1 MGFICDDKNKK
12 FTVPYTDRVNR
23 GFEEKMGLSNTIFQ
37 DTEFNYC
44 LDPFNEP
51 LYNVSGATKPTD
63 YVFGSGCTASTGLIT
78 ATTCNS
84 VYNFSNIDDFDL
96 EFVVTGNTSFT
107 GYTGKF
113 CTAYYKYPYFTLD
126 NSNVLILQQPLD
138 LGGGAEIV
146 DCVDY
151 SAMTATT
158 VSHIKNIKSTEVGLQ
173 NFTQWA
179 TKSFN
184 IFESKCDTPS
194 KRKARGLSETF
205 NTWDLSYP
213 VTSSFN
219 MDKDWFF
226 ITLSNP
232 PTPTFLVR
240 DAETSQLSF
249 IQENLKIEYDGQTD
263 FLINGVPTNQ
273 TVIVFVNGATLYKKD
288 ANDVGDFDL
297 DYSNTPDG
305 KVLLKFDASTGGLK
319 TTDLA
324 FITFMEGGDALNLP
338 ANQNSDYYIMESF
351 IVTGITVDYTGVT
364 SGLTSN
370 IINHDTTH
378 GIYQMYLKHN
388 IYPPGYNPSD
398 TTSLLISING
408 EQLGSRY
415 DFVKSSVQQNKVNFF
430 PQIVIKPNDIITT
443 FYFRETIEIDAGDL
457 GKLSSNDVEIKW
469 SISSSV
475 LTPNPTNAIKES
487 KFIVQVTEDT
497 DTSFTG
503 VSYTN
508 EVIYS
513 SNTQNSSTIFEN
525 VATGKNYI
533 YRVLFI
539 VNYLTLT
546 KDIITTNS
554 ISSIGKFNLSTD
566 YAIYG
571 NT

>member
-113 CTAYYKYPYFTLD
+113 CTAYYKYPFFTLN
-126 NSNVLILQQPLD
+126 NSAQILQQPLD
-138 LGGGAEIV
+138 LGSGAEIV

-158 VSHIKNIKSTEVGLQ
+158 TVNHIKNIKSTDVGLQ

-179 TKSFN
+179 IKGFN
-184 IFESKCDTPS
+184 IFESKCDTPQ
-194 KRKARGLSETF
+194 KRSARGLSENF

-232 PTPTFLVR
+232 PTPTFIIR
-240 DAETSQLSF
+240 DADLNQLNL
-249 IQENLKIEYDGQTD
+249 IQEYLDIEYDGQTE
-263 FLINGVPTNQ
+263 FLINGTPTNQ
-273 TVIVFVNGATLYKKD
+273 KVIVFVNGATLYQKGI
-288 ANDVGDFDL
+288 NNIGDFSL

-324 FITFMEGGDALNLP
+324 FITFMQGGDTLNLP
-338 ANQNSDYYIMESF
+338 ANQNSDYFTMESF

-364 SGLTSN
+364 TGLTSN
-370 IINHDTTH
+370 IINHDTTN
-378 GIYQMYLKHN
+378 GIYEMYLKHN
-388 IYPPGYNPSD
+388 IYPPSPDNF
-398 TTSLLISING
+398 SLLISING
-408 EQLGSRY
+408 EQLGSKY
-415 DFVKSSVQQNKVNFF
+415 DFIKSSVQHNKVNFF
-430 PQIVIKPNDIITT
+430 PQIIIKPNDIITT
-443 FYFRETIEIDAGDL
+443 FYFRETIEIYAGDL
-457 GKLSSNDVEIKW
+457 GKLIGNDVEIKW
-469 SISSSV
+469 GISGGI
-475 LTPNPTNAIKES
+475 LTPSPTNAIDQS

-513 SNTQNSSTIFEN
+513 GNTPNTTIFEN

-546 KDIITTNS
+546 KDNIITYS
-554 ISSIGKFNLSTD
+554 ISSIGKFDLSTD
-566 YAIYG
+566 SAKYRNI
-571 NT
+571 